1 MPGPGSMF
9 NRNKED
15 AIEAQTQLWRAM
27 CDGKPKSLRKY
38 ITDDAVLAQ
47 PDNQLYSKSSEPSL
61 ADYLDNDFE
70 PWTAYKIHDDPEFVE
85 IDMMSSSLVYR
96 VTAWRQNEKGKM
108 IPTEA
113 LCSSVWRQNA
123 GGEWRCCVHQMSKV

>member
-1 MPGPGSMF
+1 MF

-47 PDNQLYSKSSEPSL
+47 ADNQLYSSNTEPTLS
-61 ADYLDNDFE
+61 DYLDNDFE

-96 VTAWRQNEKGKM
+96 VTAWRQDAKGRM

-113 LCSSVWRQNA
+113 ICCSVWRQTA
-123 GGEWRCCVHQMSKV
+123 GGDWRCCVHQMTKV